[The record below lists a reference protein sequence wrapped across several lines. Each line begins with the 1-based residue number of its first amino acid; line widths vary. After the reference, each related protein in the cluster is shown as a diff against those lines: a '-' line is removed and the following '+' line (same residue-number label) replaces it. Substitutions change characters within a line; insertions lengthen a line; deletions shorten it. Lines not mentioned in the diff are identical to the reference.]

1 MKSALRHALK
11 RDKICANY
19 NQEHMSHEFIT
30 DLLLI
35 FGSSLLAFL
44 LTVAAIPSFTRFLI
58 HHKLGKQIREN
69 ALTGEKS
76 SIFSALHAKKSGT
89 PTMGGILIWGSTLV
103 IILLS
108 RLASAVGLFD
118 RSLLNRKETWIPI
131 FTLVAVGALGALD
144 DYLNIKGI
152 GKTKG
157 LSAKF
162 KLLWLTVFGGVG
174 AFWFFEKL
182 GFDSINIPWVGD
194 VTIGWWYIPLF
205 IFIIL
210 ATSNSVNLTDGL
222 DGLAS
227 GLLIMAFAAFGII
240 AYLQG
245 LLILSAFCGVIVGAT
260 TAFLWFNVPP
270 ALFYMGDTGALSLG
284 ATLGVIAM
292 LTDQVLILPFIGF
305 IFVIETLSCII
316 QITSKKLFKRKVF
329 RIAPVH
335 HHFEAKGWPES
346 KVVMRFWIV
355 GAFAT
360 GFGIILSLL
369 TI

>member
-1 MKSALRHALK
+1 M
-11 RDKICANY
+11 N
-19 NQEHMSHEFIT
+19 EFT
-30 DLLLI
+30 KDLILI
-35 FGSSLLAFL
+35 LGSSFLAFL
-44 LTVAAIPSFTRFLI
+44 ITFIAVKPFTNFLI
-58 HHKLGKQIREN
+58 HHKIGKQIREN

-76 SIFSALHAKKSGT
+76 SVFSALHAKKSGT
-89 PTMGGILIWGSTLV
+89 PTMGGIIIWGSALFVV
-103 IILLS
+103 ILS
-108 RLASAVGLFD
+108 RLASAMGFFD
-118 RSLLNRKETWIPI
+118 RSLLNRKETWIPV
-131 FTLVAVGALGALD
+131 FTMVAVGMLGALD

-157 LSAKF
+157 LSASF
-162 KLLWLTVFGGVG
+162 KLIWLTIFGGVG
-174 AFWFFEKL
+174 AYWFFEKL
-182 GFDSINIPWVGD
+182 GFDSINIPMIGD

-227 GLLIMAFAAFGII
+227 GLLILAFGAFGVI
-240 AYLQG
+240 AYIQG
-245 LLILSAFCGVIVGAT
+245 LLILSAFCGVIVGSTA
-260 TAFLWFNVPP
+260 AFLWFNVPP

-329 RIAPVH
+329 RIAPIH

-346 KVVMRFWIV
+346 KVVMRFWII
-355 GAFAT
+355 GGFAA
-360 GFGIILSLL
+360 GLGLILSLL
-369 TI
+369 SL